1 MFDSACK
8 PTTLPCPDHGDACLW
23 LDDSLRALHVN
34 AAGWRLLAT
43 HPELLVLE
51 DGVLRVLTTSPRW
64 PQALA
69 RALRGERAALTLPTP
84 QRSQLSLLLEPGG
97 AVVPAGTLLLR
108 CRPHRLQRIDLHV
121 ARQLFDLTMRE
132 AEVAAALAEGHT
144 TAAIAVRVGV
154 QTNTVQAHAKAAMTK
169 IGVSRQAE
177 LVATLWRS
185 VAALPAGVADP
196 STAEPATEPATQPAT
211 QPAAQP
217 AAQPTTQPAAQ
228 PTAQLTAQPTSEA
241 AWNHTPRGAG
251 DAAPRKPDLA
261 YVGKDNGQ
269 LKKQTAAGQL
279 GCPQAITEPMPD
291 RSTDDCTLAA
301 LGLGPAHS

>member
-1 MFDSACK
+1 MSDSACK
-8 PTTLPCPDHGDACLW
+8 PTTLPWPDHGDACLW
-23 LDDSLRALHVN
+23 LDDSLLVLHVN
-34 AAGWRLLAT
+34 AAGRRLLAT
-43 HPELLVLE
+43 HPDLLVLE
-51 DGVLRVLTTSPRW
+51 DGVLRVMSPSPRW

-97 AVVPAGTLLLR
+97 AVLPAGTLLLR

-121 ARQLFDLTMRE
+121 ARQLFDLTLRE
-132 AEVAAALAEGHT
+132 AEVATALAEGHT
-144 TAAIAVRVGV
+144 TAAIAAQVGV

-185 VAALPAGVADP
+185 VAALPASLADP
-196 STAEPATEPATQPAT
+196 STAEPVTQPT
-211 QPAAQP
+211 AQP
-217 AAQPTTQPAAQ
+217 AAQPVTQP
-228 PTAQLTAQPTSEA
+228 TAQPTSEA

-261 YVGKDNGQ
+261 YPGKDNGQ
-269 LKKQTAAGQL
+269 LKKQTAAGQP
-279 GCPQAITEPMPD
+279 GCQQAITEPMPD
-291 RSTDDCTLAA
+291 RSTDDWTPAA
-301 LGLGPAHS
+301 LSLGPAHS